1 MNSRFEYLY
10 KGIIC
15 PDLARRQNI
24 KNVYRVPS
32 IETVVLH
39 IHSKHILKDLKEV
52 RAVYNALAFIVGVEP
67 KLVFAKKSVSQFN
80 VRRGSVVGCK
90 LCLHGRKLFPFLD
103 YLNSI
108 FFDGFDVEKMS
119 LDLSYESSRAQGNG
133 TFSLGVKN
141 LVKFSHIELHAFSL
155 KALKGL
161 NIAFSFKH
169 SLGLSLVPFLS
180 RSSLFPINLNNK

>member
-39 IHSKHILKDLKEV
+39 IHSKHILKDLKDV

-90 LCLHGRKLFPFLD
+90 LCLHGRKLFFFLD

-141 LVKFSHIELHAFSL
+141 LVKFSHIELQDRKS
-155 KALKGL
+155 
-161 NIAFSFKH
+161 
-169 SLGLSLVPFLS
+169 VV
-180 RSSLFPINLNNK
+180 